1 MTPQIETTPRALR
14 PLESLHIVG
23 LWALLA
29 LVIAFGVA
37 TEIKGAFQKSRKTD
51 AGVYFR
57 AAWAVRAGEDP
68 YKVTDQND
76 WRYHYPPTFA
86 ILSIPFADP
95 VPEADRTGYLPYAVS
110 LALWYIVSAAAAFL
124 GAHILASALEKTSL
138 NPEIKSQR
146 RYCQRWWS
154 IRIWPVIFAIPV
166 LGRALVRGQVSPFQ
180 VLMFAGVCAAI
191 LRGIPWR
198 AGFWLAMAICMKI
211 IPVYLISM
219 ALWRRN
225 FRFVAWTVLWCFVG
239 LFLLP
244 LAVMGV
250 EKTKAAY
257 HVVWY
262 DVLLAGAKG
271 DTQGDR
277 AKELTSIVATSN
289 ASPMAVIHNIIYRDI
304 PERAARPEQ
313 ADPGVRMAHWI
324 FGLVISFATAIAAG
338 WRRDNGWLFFRP
350 WGEQAHPADTRQEI
364 TRRFRDCVFF
374 AALTLCMIVISPVSH
389 MHYPAIA
396 IVPIMLLMWAQWER
410 RGFEKLSPWTL
421 GTFIFFFISHVVTIL
436 GDEVGWLTWT
446 RDFGVVLASTLAL
459 WFACVLELWHTRA
472 AESPT
477 PAFTPDSAST
487 SNPSIT
493 NH

>member
-1 MTPQIETTPRALR
+1 MTQPSDAIPRALR
-14 PLESLHIVG
+14 PLETIHIIG

-29 LVIAFGVA
+29 LVIGFGVV
-37 TEIKGAFQKSRKTD
+37 TEIKGAFQQSRKTD

-57 AAWAVRAGEDP
+57 AAWAVNEGQDP
-68 YKVTDQND
+68 YKVTDKND

-86 ILSIPFADP
+86 ILSIAFADP
-95 VPEADRTGYLPYAVS
+95 IPECDRTGYLPYAVS
-110 LALWYIVSAAAAFL
+110 LALWYALSAGAAFL
-124 GAHILASALEKTSL
+124 GAHVLASALEKTSL
-138 NPEIKSQR
+138 DPEIRNQPD
-146 RYCQRWWS
+146 YCQRWWS
-154 IRIWPVIFAIPV
+154 IRIWPVLFAVPV

-225 FRFVAWTVLWCFVG
+225 FRFVAWTVFWCLMG
-239 LFLLP
+239 LFVLP
-244 LAVMGV
+244 LCVMGV

-257 HVVWY
+257 HVIWY

-289 ASPMAVIHNIIYRDI
+289 ASPMAVMHNIQYSHI
-304 PERAARPEQ
+304 PERGKRPEQ
-313 ADPGVRMAHWI
+313 ADPAIRMAHWI
-324 FGLVISFATAIAAG
+324 FGLFISFVTALAAG
-338 WRRDNGWLFFRP
+338 WRRDSRWFFFRP
-350 WGEQAHPADTRQEI
+350 WKEQVGTATTPREY

-374 AALTLCMIVISPVSH
+374 AALTLCMIIISPVSH

-396 IVPIMLLMWAQWER
+396 IIPIMLLTWAQWGR
-410 RGFEKLSPWTL
+410 RGFENLSPWIL
-421 GTFIFFFISHVVTIL
+421 AAFIFFFISHVVTIA
-436 GDEVGWLTWT
+436 GDSVFFLAWT
-446 RDFGVVLASTLAL
+446 RDFGVVLASTLVL
-459 WFACVLELWHTRA
+459 WLACVIELWLTRV
-472 AESPT
+472 AETPSPV
-477 PAFTPDSAST
+477 
-487 SNPSIT
+487 NV
-493 NH
+493 